1 MQIEIS
7 RKFQK
12 QVNDCNDRRIRS
24 KVLSIIEAAGA
35 SDNLN
40 GFPNLKKL
48 TGHKNI
54 YRIRMGDYR
63 IGIVIDNNT
72 VIFAAFDNR
81 NDIYRYFP

>member
-1 MQIEIS
+1 MQFEIT

-24 KVLSIIEAAGA
+24 KVLSIIEAVGA

-48 TGHKNI
+48 AGHKNI

-63 IGIVIDNNT
+63 IGIVIDNNI
-72 VIFAAFDNR
+72 VIFAAFDHR